1 MADLGFGVVVLRVL
15 TLVREVALLTIEERS
30 EVDAAEVEAREL
42 REEGGRE
49 RGGGGGGGP
58 SRFGTRWGEVR
69 GEVGAD
75 ADGLDGRWGSL
86 GGSRLAYTSQSCE
99 REEDTEGLTAEVIE
113 RFSNDSSR
121 LTVSKSR
128 RLPLS

>member
-1 MADLGFGVVVLRVL
+1 MGRVSIADLGFGVVVLRVL

-58 SRFGTRWGEVR
+58 SRLGARCGEVR
-69 GEVGAD
+69 GEVGAEAED
-75 ADGLDGRWGSL
+75 FAGRWGSL
-86 GGSRLAYTSQSCE
+86 GGSRFAYTSQSCE
-99 REEDTEGLTAEVIE
+99 TEDTEGLTAEVME

-121 LTVSKSR
+121 LTASTS
-128 RLPLS
+128 